1 MRIAFLGHDQPIG
14 GFVRPA
20 GGYLRKEDA
29 DRLIDEL
36 GAERISNKVIR
47 AFAPGTAFKLLKPA
61 TRCRIIGEKA
71 PPREIENVKFIPPK
85 TANSTGVRSRYLPRF
100 REVYGDKQVALSLL
114 PLGFGKPGEAKFASL

>member
-47 AFAPGTAFKLLKPA
+47 AFAPGSAFRLLKPA
-61 TRCRIIGEKA
+61 TRCRIIGDKL
-71 PPREIENVKFIPPK
+71 PPREIENVKFMAPK
-85 TANSTGVRSRYLPRF
+85 TSNSNGVRSRYLPRF
-100 REVYGDKQVALSLL
+100 REVYGENQLA
-114 PLGFGKPGEAKFASL
+114 ASLGLPRIEQMGAQSSL